1 MTEPMIPAWTAT
13 QAADFR
19 RRPMRFQ
26 HRLMDTG
33 LFEDE
38 ALARLM
44 DAYPAELYDIN
55 LFDFEDGEAMR
66 LRTGTRGKASGAEV
80 LAAIKEG
87 RIWVQLRRVTSNV
100 PAFRE
105 AADRLYADLTQ
116 YDPRFRTLEVNAQL
130 LLSAPGAK
138 VPYHV
143 DAPGVILFHLRG
155 RKRIWLYPPE
165 AAYLPREAMEDIVM
179 QQKTEDLP
187 YRRAM
192 DEAAVAIDLNPGEAA
207 AWPLHAPHRVE
218 NLEGFNVSLT
228 TDYQTWESRFTNGA
242 YYVNGALRRM
252 RLPVPDLDKTPMAA
266 RAAQWALALPLKRSG
281 LVKNK
286 LKDFERSFE
295 LGADIPA

>member
-1 MTEPMIPAWTAT
+1 MTEPLVPAWTTA
-13 QAADFR
+13 QKADFR
-19 RRPMRFQ
+19 KKPMTFQ
-26 HRLMDTG
+26 HALMSTG

-44 DAYPAELYDIN
+44 DDYPAELYDIN
-55 LFDFEDGEAMR
+55 LFDFEDGEAMK
-66 LRTGTRGKASGAEV
+66 LRTGSRGKGSGREL
-80 LAAIKEG
+80 LAACKEG
-87 RIWVQLRRVTSNV
+87 RIWVQLRRVTTHR
-100 PAFRE
+100 PEFRA
-105 AADRLYADLTQ
+105 AADRLYADLTS
-116 YDPRFRTLEVNAQL
+116 YDPAFKTLEVNAQL

-155 RKRIWLYPPE
+155 RKRLWVYPAE
-165 AAYLPREAMEDIVM
+165 AKYLPREAMEDIVM

-192 DEAAVAIDLNPGEAA
+192 DADAVIIDLEPGEAA

-218 NLEGFNVSLT
+218 NLDGFNVSLT

-252 RLPVPDLDKTPMAA
+252 KLPVPDLDRTPMAV
-266 RAAQWALALPLKRSG
+266 RAAQWAASVPLKRSG

-295 LGADIPA
+295 LGSDVPA